1 MDEIVKQAMARWPD
15 VPNCYGWLALDRRGQ
30 WRIRNEYAQQHGLS
44 GDPVRNE
51 ALVRFIER
59 NYQRDAHGA
68 WYFQNGPQ
76 RVFVAL
82 GYAPWVARLHRG
94 RLATTSG
101 HALAPVACY
110 ADEHGNVVLACRM
123 EEELT
128 GASGVQ
134 AVLLHDHD
142 LDAFSSAST
151 GTAKPAARRWA
162 CSITAART
170 CRSNPSRQGSAS
182 ALRLRAHAAGR
193 AGRIGGEG
201 RESREAKG
209 AGKQG

>member
-59 NYQRDAHGA
+59 NYQRDARGA

-82 GYAPWVARLHRG
+82 GYAPWVARLHQG

-151 GTAKPAARRWA
+151 WHGEACGAALGVFHH
-162 CSITAART
+162 
-170 CRSNPSRQGSAS
+170 GSADLPIEPILDKEVP
-182 ALRLRAHAAGR
+182 ARFGFVRTPQAEPAG
-193 AGRIGGEG
+193 
-201 RESREAKG
+201 
-209 AGKQG
+209 